1 MAFREVSVT
10 VIREVLRLWVRGEGL
25 RSIERLVSLD
35 RKTVRRYV
43 QAAVAAGLVRDG
55 GEAQLTDELVGAVV
69 EAVRPARPR
78 GRGAAWERCAAER
91 DRIKAWLDDDVPVV
105 KIVDLL
111 ARRGVVVPERT
122 LHRFCAEELGHRKH
136 NKSTVRVN
144 DGEPA
149 GELQVDFGRLGYL
162 TDAEGRRRL
171 LRALVFTAVFSRHMF
186 VWVTHRETL
195 EDVIAGCEAAW
206 PFFGGVFGVLVPD
219 NLSPVVSHAD
229 PVAPRFTDA
238 FVDYAQSRG
247 FVIDPA
253 RVRHPRDKPRVER
266 TVTYV
271 RGSFFAGEQFRDRD
285 DAQRRA
291 ERWCLQTAGM
301 RIHGTTQCRPLEVF
315 RTLEAPLLLPAPAQ
329 PYDLPI
335 YRNAKV
341 HRDHHIEVAR
351 ALYSVPGALI
361 GQHVD
366 VRADSQLVR
375 ICHRGQVVKVHPR
388 MPAGRRS
395 TDPEDLPA
403 DKTVYAMRDLDALR
417 RRATRHG
424 EHIGGYAAALLD
436 TPLPWTRMR
445 AVYRLLGLVGKWG
458 ADRVDDACRRALD
471 AEAVDVNLVGRM
483 LERATEQQPDE
494 PPPPANVVPGRFA
507 RDPAEFAVDR
517 GAQAAR

>member
-10 VIREVLRLWVRGEGL
+10 VIREVLRLWLRGEGL

-43 QAAVAAGLVRDG
+43 QAAQAAGLVRDG
-55 GEAQLTDELVGAVV
+55 GESQLSDELLGAVV

-78 GRGAAWERCAAER
+78 GRGQAWERCAAER
-91 DRIKAWLDDDVPVV
+91 ARIKGWLDDDVPVV

-111 ARRGVVVPERT
+111 SRRGVTVPERT
-122 LHRFCAEELGHRKH
+122 LHRFCAEELGHRR
-136 NKSTVRVN
+136 NNTTVRVA
-144 DGEPA
+144 DGEPG

-162 TDAEGRRRL
+162 VDAQGRRRL
-171 LRALVFTAVFSRHMF
+171 LRALIFTAVFSRHMF

-206 PFFGGVFGVLVPD
+206 TFFGGVFAVMIPD
-219 NLSPVVSHAD
+219 NLSPVVARAD
-229 PVAPRFTDA
+229 ATAPRFTDA
-238 FVDYAQSRG
+238 FTEYAQSRG

-253 RVRHPRDKPRVER
+253 RVRHPQDKPRVER
-266 TVTYV
+266 AVTYV
-271 RGSFFAGEQFRDRD
+271 RGSFFAGETFRDRD
-285 DAQRRA
+285 DAQRHA
-291 ERWCLQTAGM
+291 ERWCLEVAGR
-301 RIHGTTQCRPLEVF
+301 RIHGTTRARPVEVF
-315 RTLEAPLLLPAPAQ
+315 RLEEAPLLPAPTE
-329 PYDLPI
+329 PYDLPV
-335 YRNAKV
+335 YRTAKV

-375 ICHRGQVVKVHPR
+375 VSHRGQVVKVHPR
-388 MPAGRRS
+388 MPAGHRS
-395 TDPEDLPA
+395 TDADDLPA
-403 DKTVYAMRDLDALR
+403 DKAVYAMRDLDKLQAK
-417 RRATRHG
+417 ATRHG
-424 EHIGGYAAALLD
+424 EHIGAYAAALLEV
-436 TPLPWTRMR
+436 PLPWTRMR

-471 AEAVDVNLVGRM
+471 AEAVNVGLIARM
-483 LERATEQQPDE
+483 LERATEGDTDTQ
-494 PPPPANVVPGRFA
+494 PPPAAGNVIAGRFA

-517 GAQAAR
+517 GEVAT